1 MAGAYDK
8 SLVLSLMDKLSFF
21 GQFTADEKAELAR
34 FEHIVIR
41 ADMGDRFITQGDD
54 DTSLFVLL
62 KGEAEVTKKE
72 APGTTLAK
80 LLPGAVLGEIS
91 FISKKPRAS
100 TVTATTDSM
109 ALKLD
114 QDMMEEVGPLIRDKI
129 KTYLLNLL
137 IKRLDN
143 MNMAI
148 LEHMR

>member
-8 SLVLSLMDKLSFF
+8 SMVLSLMDKLSFF
-21 GQFTADEKAELAR
+21 GQFTSSEKADLAR
-34 FEHIVIR
+34 FEHSVVR
-41 ADMGDRFITQGDD
+41 VEMGDEIIVQGDD

-72 APGTTLAK
+72 APGTVLAK

-100 TVTATTDSM
+100 TVTASTEAM
-109 ALKLD
+109 VLKLD
-114 QDMMEEVGPLIRDKI
+114 QDIMEEVGPTVRDKI

>member
-1 MAGAYDK
+1 M
-8 SLVLSLMDKLSFF
+8 VLSLMDKLSFF
-21 GQFTADEKAELAR
+21 GQFTSDEKAELAR
-34 FEHIVIR
+34 FEHSLVR
-41 ADMGDRFITQGDD
+41 VEMGDKIITQGEE

-100 TVTATTDSM
+100 TVTASTESM
-109 ALKLD
+109 VLKMD
-114 QDMMEEVGPLIRDKI
+114 QDMMDEVGPTIRDKI